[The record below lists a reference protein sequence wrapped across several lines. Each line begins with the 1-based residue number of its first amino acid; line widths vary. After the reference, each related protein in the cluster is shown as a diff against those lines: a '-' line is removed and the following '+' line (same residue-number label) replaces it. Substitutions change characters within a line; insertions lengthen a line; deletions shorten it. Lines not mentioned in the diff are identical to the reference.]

1 MTKTVTQTLTAERFS
16 LTTSRA
22 FSDVM
27 GEIDRAVGH
36 PDVPEL
42 LRQMQ
47 EARSVDDL
55 ERIVG
60 AALGPSG
67 FMEFARYDF
76 AVVLGKDR
84 TPTAR
89 NALRLVLGN
98 PLIMREIVRA
108 VPDAGSYAPVTL
120 LIDERDA
127 GVHIAYDQVASLL
140 APYSDPHAL
149 QVAQELDAKVDELM
163 HRAAGS

>member
-1 MTKTVTQTLTAERFS
+1 MTKTGTQTFTVERFT

-22 FSDVM
+22 FSDVI

-36 PDVPEL
+36 PNIPEL
-42 LRQMQ
+42 LRQME
-47 EARSVDDL
+47 EARSAEEL

-67 FMEFARYDF
+67 FMEFARYDLGS
-76 AVVLGKDR
+76 VLRKDR
-84 TPTAR
+84 TSEAR

-98 PLIMREIVRA
+98 PLIMSEMVRA
-108 VPDAGSYAPVTL
+108 IPDAGCYAPVTL

-127 GVHIAYDQVASLL
+127 GVHMTYDQMASLL
-140 APYSDPHAL
+140 APYGDAHAL
-149 QVAQELDAKVDELM
+149 QVAQDVDAKVDGLM
-163 HRAAGS
+163 HMAAG